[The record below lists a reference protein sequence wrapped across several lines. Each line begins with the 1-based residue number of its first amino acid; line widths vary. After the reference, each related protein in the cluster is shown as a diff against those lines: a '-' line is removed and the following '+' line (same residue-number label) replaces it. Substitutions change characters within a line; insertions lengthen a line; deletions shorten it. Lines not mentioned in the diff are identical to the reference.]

1 MPAPHPTARILITA
15 LLSLFL
21 IVLPAPAVAGEF
33 QNHVDY
39 TTGIDPASV
48 AVGDFNG
55 DGKVD
60 VVTGNYD
67 EDTESIFLG
76 NGDGTFQSQSVF
88 PSGSCPLWMTVVDIN
103 KDGKL
108 TLEEMQAFMHGTR
121 RSVPSH

>member
-1 MPAPHPTARILITA
+1 MKSVNAIVGRTLFAALMLGLLVSPTTLK
-15 LLSLFL
+15 
-21 IVLPAPAVAGEF
+21 AGEF

-67 EDTESIFLG
+67 EDTESVFLG
-76 NGDGTFQSQSVF
+76 NGDGTFQTRSVF
-88 PSGSCPLWMTVVDIN
+88 PSGSCPLWMTVVDVN
-103 KDGKL
+103 
-108 TLEEMQAFMHGTR
+108 
-121 RSVPSH
+121 